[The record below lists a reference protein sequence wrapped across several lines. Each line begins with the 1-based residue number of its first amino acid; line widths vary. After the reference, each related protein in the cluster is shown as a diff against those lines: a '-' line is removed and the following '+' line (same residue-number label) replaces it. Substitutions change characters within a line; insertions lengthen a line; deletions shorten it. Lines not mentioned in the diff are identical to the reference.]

1 MTAPWLEFPTFDA
14 HGNVLV
20 VVETPKGSPFKVHL
34 DPKLGVFTYQRQ
46 LRGLCY
52 PHDWGF
58 IPHTC
63 AEDGDP
69 LDALILHEES
79 TWPGVVIPS
88 VPLMVLKIRE
98 RAHASAAARDNSRIL
113 LAPVDSECSA
123 PEPARL
129 RQLED
134 FFLSVGRLTKDV
146 WSEGW
151 GDAEEAKA
159 LIERS
164 SQ

>member
-1 MTAPWLEFPTFDA
+1 MSAPWLEFPTFDA

-20 VVETPKGSPFKVHL
+20 VVETPKGSPFKIHL

-58 IPHTC
+58 IPHTR

-69 LDALILHEES
+69 LDALILHDEA

-98 RAHASAAARDNSRIL
+98 RKHAQAPAHDNHRIL
-113 LAPVDSECSA
+113 LAPADSECSKPDA
-123 PEPARL
+123 ARL
-129 RQLED
+129 RQLEE
-134 FFLSVGRLTKDV
+134 FFLAVGRLTKDV

-151 GDAEEAKA
+151 GNAEEAQS
-159 LIERS
+159 LIVKS
-164 SQ
+164 VQ